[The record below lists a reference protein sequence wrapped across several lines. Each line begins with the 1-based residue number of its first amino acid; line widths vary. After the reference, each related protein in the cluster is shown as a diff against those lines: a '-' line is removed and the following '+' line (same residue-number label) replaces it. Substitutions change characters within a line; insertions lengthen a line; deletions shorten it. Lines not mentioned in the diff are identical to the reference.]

1 MSEEQARGGRPR
13 GQASGQSSGAHQPA
27 LDAAAVPEQPAKPA
41 PKTGSGADLARE
53 ALRAAQKQARE
64 QGLGV
69 HAHGPGRRG
78 GRRGARGEG
87 REPLAFGAAIH
98 RLMSDRG
105 WETRAAVGGV
115 MNRWPQIVGEDV
127 ARNSEPLHYDEDE
140 RVLRVRCQSN
150 SWATELRLLA
160 PQLVARLNEAL
171 GHDTVRLLR
180 IEGPSSPSRR
190 YGPLRAPG
198 SRGDRDTWG

>member
-1 MSEEQARGGRPR
+1 MSEEQAAGGRPH
-13 GQASGQSSGAHQPA
+13 QPSGAHQPA
-27 LDAAAVPEQPAKPA
+27 LDAAAVPDQPVRPAAKPA
-41 PKTGSGADLARE
+41 PKTAGSGADLARE

-69 HAHGPGRRG
+69 HARGPERRG
-78 GRRGARGEG
+78 GRRGSRGEG
-87 REPLAFGAAIH
+87 REPLSFGAAIH

-115 MNRWPQIVGEDV
+115 MNRWPQIVGENV
-127 ARNSEPLHYDEDE
+127 ARNCEPQHYDEDE
-140 RVLRVRCQSN
+140 RVLRIRCHS
-150 SWATELRLLA
+150 STWAAELRLLA

-171 GHDTVRLLR
+171 GPDTVRLLR
-180 IEGPSSPSRR
+180 IEGPTAPARR